1 MNTALLLSILS
12 LGSTAIAIARYR
24 PKMKRNIGPLHPRF
38 EQSMMVAAI
47 GFALATF
54 VSGPHVAAIIIAI
67 MGALPALLFLV
78 ATETS
83 GLPAIL
89 PALAMGTRA
98 PDFAAL
104 DSSGGEVR
112 LSDLRGSPLLVKFYR
127 GYWCP
132 YCIAELEQL
141 AAFESRFTALGV
153 KLVAISSDTVE
164 ELAKFRSKHDWNIL
178 LLADPDLAAHRLYN
192 LAHRTFTPR
201 RGPFRELAI
210 PTSILIDADGRVL
223 WYELAR
229 DFRVRPQAD
238 AILDLTRCLLR
249 RAPGPRLDAQAA

>member
-83 GLPAIL
+83 GLPAIQ
-89 PALAMGTRA
+89 PALATGTRA

-104 DSSGGEVR
+104 DSNGGEVR
-112 LSDLRGSPLLVKFYR
+112 LSDLQGSPLLLKFYR

-141 AAFESRFTALGV
+141 AGFESRFTALGV

-192 LAHRTFTPR
+192 LAHRNFTPR

-238 AILDLTRCLLR
+238 AILDRIRGFLR
-249 RAPGPRLDAQAA
+249 NAARPRVDAEAA

>member
-38 EQSMMVAAI
+38 EQLMMIVAI

-54 VSGPHVAAIIIAI
+54 VSGPHVAAVVIAI
-67 MGALPALLFLV
+67 LAALPALLFLV

-83 GLPAIL
+83 GLPAIQ
-89 PALAMGTRA
+89 PALATGTRA

-104 DSSGGEVR
+104 DSSGREVR
-112 LSDLRGSPLLVKFYR
+112 LSDRRGSPLLLKFYR

-141 AAFESRFTALGV
+141 AGFESRFTALGV
-153 KLVAISSDTVE
+153 KLVAVSSDTVE

-229 DFRVRPQAD
+229 DFRVRPQAE
-238 AILDLTRCLLR
+238 AILDLARGFLR
-249 RAPGPRLDAQAA
+249 NAPRPRLDAQAA